1 MLHAILMI
9 LGLASV
15 VLALLIM
22 VQAIS
27 LQDLFSFTKRGLV
40 AVVVLLVVGC
50 ILKSVL
56 LAIVTMVLLPVA
68 GSAFLRSLI
77 ALLLVIALFFI
88 IRLLVVTAYSRHNP

>member
-56 LAIVTMVLLPVA
+56 VAIVTSLVPVA
-68 GSAFLRSLI
+68 SGSLVQS
-77 ALLLVIALFFI
+77 LLVVLAVVALFFVV
-88 IRLLVVTAYSRHNP
+88 RLLVVTAHSRHNP

>member
-1 MLHAILMI
+1 MLHTILMI

-22 VQAIS
+22 VQVIS
-27 LQDLFSFTKRGLV
+27 LQDLFGFTRRGLV
-40 AVVVLLVVGC
+40 TVVVLLVVGC

-56 LAIVTMVLLPVA
+56 VAIVTMVLLPVA
-68 GSAFLRSLI
+68 GSPFLRSLI
-77 ALLLVIALFFI
+77 AVLLIIALFII

>member
-1 MLHAILMI
+1 MLHEILMI
-9 LGLASV
+9 VGLASV

-22 VQAIS
+22 AQVTS
-27 LQDLFSFTKRGLV
+27 LEDLFSFTRRGLV
-40 AVVVLLVVGC
+40 TVVVLLVVGC

>member
-88 IRLLVVTAYSRHNP
+88 IRLLVVTAHSRHNP

>member
-56 LAIVTMVLLPVA
+56 VAIVTMVLLPIA
-68 GSAFLRSLI
+68 GSSFLRSLI
-77 ALLLVIALFFI
+77 AVLLIIALFFI

>member
-9 LGLASV
+9 VGLAAV

-22 VQAIS
+22 VQVIS
-27 LQDLFSFTKRGLV
+27 LQDLVSFTRRGLV

-50 ILKSVL
+50 ILKSL
-56 LAIVTMVLLPVA
+56 LATIVTMVLLPVA

>member
-22 VQAIS
+22 VQVIS

>member
-1 MLHAILMI
+1 MLHTILMI

-22 VQAIS
+22 VQVIS

-40 AVVVLLVVGC
+40 TVVVLLVVGC

-56 LAIVTMVLLPVA
+56 VAIVTMVLLPVA
-68 GSAFLRSLI
+68 GSSFLRSLI
-77 ALLLVIALFFI
+77 AVLLIIALFFI

>member
-1 MLHAILMI
+1 MLHTILMI

-15 VLALLIM
+15 VLALLIT
-22 VQAIS
+22 VQVIS

>member
-15 VLALLIM
+15 VLALLII
-22 VQAIS
+22 VQVIS
-27 LQDLFSFTKRGLV
+27 LQDLLSFTKRGLV

-68 GSAFLRSLI
+68 GSAFLRSL
-77 ALLLVIALFFI
+77 ASSAESVG
-88 IRLLVVTAYSRHNP
+88 

>member
-1 MLHAILMI
+1 MLHTILMI

-27 LQDLFSFTKRGLV
+27 LQDLVSFTRRGLV
-40 AVVVLLVVGC
+40 TVVVLLVVGC

-56 LAIVTMVLLPVA
+56 VAIVTMVLLPIA
-68 GSAFLRSLI
+68 GSSFLRSLI
-77 ALLLVIALFFI
+77 AVLLIIALFFI

>member
-9 LGLASV
+9 VGLASV
-15 VLALLIM
+15 VLALLII
-22 VQAIS
+22 VQVIS
-27 LQDLFSFTKRGLV
+27 LQHLFSFTKRGLV